1 MIIVLAEKPDQARKL
16 AAPFPYTKGKGFLL
30 INTCKEF
37 PNGAKVTWA
46 IGHLVELKNPDEYN
60 EAWKKWSLDS
70 LPIIPERFEY
80 KVSKDKSAQFKVV
93 KDLLK
98 EADQIIIATD
108 PAREG
113 ENIARLLIMMA
124 GCSNKPIKRL
134 WTSSLTENAIRKG
147 FAEVRD
153 GSTTINL
160 FYEAQARQIS
170 DWLIGLN
177 ASRLYTLHLQ
187 RKGFKEVFSVGRV
200 QTPVLTL
207 IYNRQCEIKN
217 FKPEPFYELVAEF
230 TVATGK
236 YAGKLRD
243 RYPSKDKLYEAVK
256 PYNDPGKASNNGV
269 VKLVEV
275 NEKRTQPPTLYNLSG
290 LQAAMN
296 KKNKYSPTDVLTT
309 VQSLYEKGYVSY
321 PRSDSQHITA
331 EEFAYLKQNLSS
343 YQELIGVSFQAH
355 SLEPSKR
362 YVNPDKV
369 SDHYA
374 IIPTEKIPASTADFT
389 EMEKA
394 TYDEIIKSALA
405 MFLPDYTY
413 EETVITTSIGEVD
426 FLTKG
431 KTEKSIGWKLLY
443 RNDPEGT
450 DDEEDQQSVLPH
462 VNQGDPTKGVVG
474 VKDGMTQPPK
484 PYTQGQLITLMTNA
498 GRHVEDKEMRDAL
511 NESEGLGTEATRSS
525 IIETLMQ
532 REFIQVKKNQ
542 VYVTLKGE
550 VLCEAVK
557 GTILSKPEMT
567 AQWEIFLKEIGR
579 GNKKS
584 SAFIENTKKL
594 CHKLLDQASADMGN
608 LNVEAQIAATEEA
621 EHICKCPCGNDHIT
635 DRGKFYG
642 CTAYKEGCKVSFHKE
657 LLGKKLTPTQIKT
670 LCEKGKT
677 GKIKGFTSKNKKKFE
692 AALSLKDGKI
702 EFIFS

>member
-16 AAPFPYTKGKGFLL
+16 AAPFPHSKGKGFLL
-30 INTCKEF
+30 IDPCKEF
-37 PNGAKVTWA
+37 PTGAKVTWA

-60 EAWKKWSLDS
+60 EAWKKWSMDS

-80 KVSKDKSAQFKVV
+80 KVSKDKAAQFKVV

-124 GCSNKPIKRL
+124 GCTNKPIKRL

-230 TVATGK
+230 TVPTGK
-236 YAGKLRD
+236 YMGKLKE
-243 RYPSKDKLYEAVK
+243 RYPSKETLYEAVR
-256 PYNDPGKASNNGV
+256 PHIEPGKASYHGV
-269 VKLVEV
+269 VKQVEV

-296 KKNKYSPTDVLTT
+296 KKKKYSPTDVLST
-309 VQSLYEKGYVSY
+309 VQSLYEKGLVSY
-321 PRSDSQHITA
+321 PRSDSQYITT
-331 EEFAYLKQNLSS
+331 EEFTYLKQNLTG
-343 YQELIGVSFQAH
+343 YQNLIGVSFQAF

-374 IIPTEKIPASTADFT
+374 IIPTEKIPTSTADFT

-413 EETVITTSIGEVD
+413 DETIITTAIGEVD
-426 FLTKG
+426 FITKG

-443 RNDPEGT
+443 RGDPEEQEF
-450 DDEEDQQSVLPH
+450 EEEEGALPRVQSGEQA
-462 VNQGDPTKGVVG
+462 QGNVHI
-474 VKDGMTQPPK
+474 KDGMTTPPK

-511 NESEGLGTEATRSS
+511 NESEGLGTEATRSG
-525 IIETLMQ
+525 IIETLIQ

-542 VYVTLKGE
+542 VFVTSKGE

-567 AQWEIFLKEIGR
+567 AQWEIFLKEIGK

-584 SAFIENTKKL
+584 SIFIENTKKL
-594 CHKLLDQASADMGN
+594 CYKLIEQASADMGS
-608 LNVEAQIAATEEA
+608 LNVAAQIAAAEEA
-621 EHICKCPCGNDHIT
+621 EHICKCPCGNGHIT
-635 DRGKFYG
+635 DRGDFYG
-642 CTAYKEGCKVSFHKE
+642 CTAYKDGCKISFNKE
-657 LLGKKLTPTQIKT
+657 LLGKKLTPTQIKQ

-677 GKIKGFTSKNKKKFE
+677 GKIKGFTSKNQKKFE

>member
-16 AAPFPYTKGKGFLL
+16 AAPFSHSKGKGFLL
-30 INTCKEF
+30 IHPCQAF

-60 EAWKKWSLDS
+60 EKWKQWTLAS
-70 LPIIPERFEY
+70 LPLIPERFEY
-80 KVSKDKSAQFKVV
+80 KVSKDKAAQFIIV

-113 ENIARLLIMMA
+113 ENIARLLIMLA
-124 GCSNKPIKRL
+124 GCTDKPIKRL

-207 IYNRQCEIKN
+207 IYNRQLEIQH

-230 TVATGK
+230 SATAGK
-236 YAGKLRD
+236 YNGKLKS
-243 RYPSKDKLYEAVK
+243 RYSTKEKLYEAVK
-256 PYNDPGKASNNGV
+256 PHIDPSKKTYSGH

-275 NEKRTQPPTLYNLSG
+275 NEKRTKPPMLYNLSG

-296 KKNKYSPTDVLTT
+296 KKKKYSPKDVLTT
-309 VQSLYEKGYVSY
+309 VQSLYEKGIVSY
-321 PRSDSQHITA
+321 PRSDSQYITF
-331 EEFAYLKQNLSS
+331 EEFTYLKQNLAG
-343 YQELIGVSFQAH
+343 YQNLIGVSFQAY
-355 SLEPSKR
+355 SLESSKR

-374 IIPTEKIPASTADFT
+374 IIPTEKMPTSMAEFSAI
-389 EMEKA
+389 EKD
-394 TYDEIIKSALA
+394 TYEEIVKSALV

-413 EETVITTSIGEVD
+413 EETVITTAIGDVD
-426 FLTKG
+426 FFTKG
-431 KTEKSIGWKLLY
+431 NTEKCIGWKLLY
-443 RNDPEGT
+443 RNEPDESGDEKDKSITLPRVNVSDPVT
-450 DDEEDQQSVLPH
+450 
-462 VNQGDPTKGVVG
+462 GVVG
-474 VKDGMTQPPK
+474 VKEDMTQPPK

-498 GRHVEDKEMRDAL
+498 GRHVEDKEMREVL
-511 NESEGLGTEATRSS
+511 NESEGLGTEATRSG

-532 REFIQVKKNQ
+532 REFILVKKNQ
-542 VYVTLKGE
+542 VYVTPKGE

-567 AQWEIFLKEIGR
+567 AQWEIFLKEIGQ
-579 GNKKS
+579 GLKKS
-584 SAFIENTKKL
+584 SVFIENTKKL
-594 CHKLLDQASADMGN
+594 CYKLIEQASADMEN
-608 LNVEAQIAATEEA
+608 LNVDAQFAATEEA
-621 EHICKCPCGNDHIT
+621 EQVCKCPCGNGYIT

-642 CTAYKEGCKVSFHKE
+642 CSSYKNGCNISFNKE
-657 LLGKKLTPTQIKT
+657 LLGKKLTPTQIKQ

-677 GKIKGFTSKNKKKFE
+677 SKLKGFTSKSGRKFE
-692 AALSLKDGKI
+692 AALSLKDNKI